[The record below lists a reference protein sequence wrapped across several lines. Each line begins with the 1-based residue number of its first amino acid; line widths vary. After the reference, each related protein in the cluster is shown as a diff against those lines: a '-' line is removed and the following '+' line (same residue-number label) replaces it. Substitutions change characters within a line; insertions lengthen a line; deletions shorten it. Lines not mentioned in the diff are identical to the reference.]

1 MARFRPSEDVRPV
14 TEFRANTS
22 AVLEQVQVTK
32 RPVILTQHGRSAAV
46 LMDVDVYEGLLDE
59 VELLRAVR
67 TGEEQMAAGEVIVH
81 EDVEA
86 RARRRL
92 DR

>member
-1 MARFRPSEDVRPV
+1 MPPLRPSTDVWPV
-14 TEFRANTS
+14 TEFRANAS
-22 AVLEQVQVTK
+22 SVLDQVHATK
-32 RPVILTQHGRSAAV
+32 RPVILTQHGRSSAV

-67 TGEEQMAAGEVIVH
+67 TGEEQLAAGDVISH

-86 RARRRL
+86 RIRARL
-92 DR
+92 AK